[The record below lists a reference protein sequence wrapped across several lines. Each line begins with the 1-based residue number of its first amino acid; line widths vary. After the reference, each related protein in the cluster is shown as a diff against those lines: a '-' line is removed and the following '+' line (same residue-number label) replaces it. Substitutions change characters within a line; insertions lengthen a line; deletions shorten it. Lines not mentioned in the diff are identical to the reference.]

1 MQKFQQNGL
10 FDNVNLYIAK
20 LSSKDILQ
28 SVLSHL
34 LPLINGIV
42 AIFVHS
48 AQLVDIYHVE
58 NNKKIYEMNM
68 KMMEKTRILG
78 LGFLKY
84 ESGGIGVLVLGCCI
98 EYVNFTGMILKT
110 CTQLKLICIVVG
122 FTNPHVPMG
131 NRGC

>member
-10 FDNVNLYIAK
+10 LDNVNLLFARS
-20 LSSKDILQ
+20 LSKNILQ
-28 SVLSHL
+28 VVCHI

-42 AIFVHS
+42 AIFGHS
-48 AQLVDIYHVE
+48 AQLVDIY
-58 NNKKIYEMNM
+58 NSANSKKIYEMNM
-68 KMMEKTRILG
+68 KMMEETRILG

-84 ESGGIGVLVLGCCI
+84 ESGGIGCCI

-110 CTQLKLICIVVG
+110 CTQIELICIVVG
-122 FTNPHVPMG
+122 FTKPHVEMG